1 MELNGDLHLAAPRA
15 RVWEGLNDA
24 EILVRCI
31 PGCESMEVTSPTER
45 TARVAVKV
53 GPVRA
58 KFSGHVRMEDIRP
71 GEGCSLIFEGSGG
84 AAGMAKGQSAI
95 SLADEDGGTR
105 LRYTV
110 QASVGG
116 KLGQVGGRMIDTAAK
131 QMADQFFAAFQEAV
145 APPAVEEVEAAAVI
159 AMAPAP
165 EAPAPAEAVAPAAPA
180 QPEEAAGVAPAG
192 GATPAMPAA
201 VEAVALPATV
211 AAPAPTPAAP
221 APAASAASAT
231 APVSPAPPRIVRAP
245 APPAPP
251 PVGEGVR
258 VLWFVLG
265 ALSTGF
271 GVWIA
276 SLISH

>member
-1 MELNGDLHLAAPRA
+1 MELNGDLHIAAPRA

-31 PGCESMEVTSPTER
+31 PGCETLEVTSPTDR
-45 TARVAVKV
+45 TARVMVKV

-71 GEGCSLIFEGSGG
+71 GEGCTLLFEGSGG

-95 SLADEDGGTR
+95 SLTDEDGGTR

-131 QMADQFFAAFQEAV
+131 QMADQFFAAFNEAIGE
-145 APPAVEEVEAAAVI
+145 PAA
-159 AMAPAP
+159 
-165 EAPAPAEAVAPAAPA
+165 AEAVAAEVVEVPAPMEAPAVVEAAQAVATAAAPT
-180 QPEEAAGVAPAG
+180 EAKAAAAPSPAPA
-192 GATPAMPAA
+192 T
-201 VEAVALPATV
+201 
-211 AAPAPTPAAP
+211 APAPVAA
-221 APAASAASAT
+221 A
-231 APVSPAPPRIVRAP
+231 PRIVRAP
-245 APPAPP
+245 TPPTPPAT
-251 PVGEGVR
+251 GEGVR
-258 VLWFVLG
+258 ILWFALG